1 MNRPTSHSDNANQGS
16 PPETRRAARDG
27 ASCWV
32 RAAAAWAICMCCA
45 ACNSFGPRQIPI
57 DRFDYNSAIAT
68 SANDQMLLNLVR
80 LRFGEVPTFLAV
92 NSVLTQYIW
101 NGEAGIA
108 AAGGESLN
116 FPAWTVG
123 GSVNARYIER
133 PTVTYS
139 PLSGQEFAAQLLN
152 PVRADVV
159 FSLVSSGWPPDELLT
174 MTIQRINEVHNVRFA
189 DARDPLHEQPRDFD
203 RIVKLI
209 IELARRDAIELVRS
223 TAPDKEESYLEF
235 PETPDERSAALVREL
250 KDTLGLDQGRSRFR
264 VTRKIVGR
272 GPDEVTIRMHSLL
285 ELMGLLSAGVP
296 DPADPAGTPGAPSPS
311 ETAALP
317 GPLRIR
323 CGRDRPGDALV
334 AVQYHGDWYSISRS
348 DDASKRAFG
357 LLTYLFQMQAS
368 QNQGAGPLLT
378 VPVG

>member
-1 MNRPTSHSDNANQGS
+1 M
-16 PPETRRAARDG
+16 
-27 ASCWV
+27 
-32 RAAAAWAICMCCA
+32 
-45 ACNSFGPRQIPI
+45 
-57 DRFDYNSAIAT
+57 DRFDYNSAIAD

-101 NGEAGIA
+101 NAEAGIA
-108 AAGGESLN
+108 GAGGENLGL
-116 FPAWTVG
+116 PAWTVG

-139 PLSGQEFAAQLLN
+139 PLNGQEFAAQLLN

-159 FSLVSSGWPPDELLT
+159 FSLVSSGWPPEELLS
-174 MTIQRINEVHNVRFA
+174 MTIQRINDVHNVGFA
-189 DARDPLHEQPRDFD
+189 NPRNLARGQTREFD
-203 RIVKLI
+203 RVVKLI
-209 IELARRDAIELVRS
+209 IELAKRDAIELVRS
-223 TAPDKEESYLEF
+223 TPPDKEESYLEF
-235 PETPDERSAALVREL
+235 PATPDERSATLVMEL
-250 KDTLGLDQGRSRFR
+250 KGMLGLDQGRSRFR

-272 GPDEVTIRMHSLL
+272 APDEVTIRMHSLL

-296 DPADPAGTPGAPSPS
+296 DPADAVAAPPPPQAAAPAG
-311 ETAALP
+311 
-317 GPLRIR
+317 PLVVH
-323 CGRDRPGDALV
+323 CERDRPADTLV
-334 AVQYHGDWYSISRS
+334 AVQYHGDWYYVSRA

-357 LLTYLFQMQAS
+357 LLIYLFQMQAS